1 MSDASDEGNVQVT
14 GGSGRSL
21 ESVTLRSFLKLG
33 AIVAFVLLA
42 VVAGVGLYT
51 SLGAVIDVWVSD
63 RLQPVVR
70 AAFNFVVLCV
80 AAIGVAALLR
90 RRRR

>member
-14 GGSGRSL
+14 GGRSL

-51 SLGAVIDVWVSD
+51 SLGAVIDVWVGD
-63 RLQPVVR
+63 RFQPVAR
-70 AAFNFVVLCV
+70 AVFNFAVLCV
-80 AAIGVAALLR
+80 AGVGVVALLR
-90 RRRR
+90 WRRR

>member
-21 ESVTLRSFLKLG
+21 ESVTFRSFLKLG

-42 VVAGVGLYT
+42 VVAGVGLYM
-51 SLGAVIDVWVSD
+51 SLSSIIDVWVND

-80 AAIGVAALLR
+80 AAVGVVALLR
-90 RRRR
+90 WRRR